1 MKFSGKKERKNVQHH
16 HHHHHHHRRH
26 RRRHRHRHH
35 YHHPQIIH
43 TDQTGFI
50 KGRYIGEN
58 ITLIDDL
65 MEQTKI
71 EKSSRLLLALD
82 FRKTFD
88 TLEWPLIQCT
98 LRMFNFGE
106 SLRRW
111 VGIFY
116 NNIEST
122 ILNNG
127 FATNWIKP
135 SRSGGVRQGCPLSPF
150 LFVLSAELMANKI
163 RQSTNLKGICLF
175 GNELKLS
182 QFADDTK
189 LICSDLASADNAL
202 QILDD
207 FGNIGGLRLNKE
219 KTQAMWLGTWADRK
233 EKPLG

>member
-1 MKFSGKKERKNVQHH
+1 
-16 HHHHHHHRRH
+16 
-26 RRRHRHRHH
+26 
-35 YHHPQIIH
+35 
-43 TDQTGFI
+43 
-50 KGRYIGEN
+50 
-58 ITLIDDL
+58 
-65 MEQTKI
+65 
-71 EKSSRLLLALD
+71 
-82 FRKTFD
+82 
-88 TLEWPLIQCT
+88 
-98 LRMFNFGE
+98 MFNFGE

-135 SRSGGVRQGCPLSPF
+135 SRGVRQGCPLSPF

-163 RQSTNLKGICLF
+163 RQSTNVKGICLF

-182 QFADDTK
+182 QFADDTN

-207 FGNIGGLRLNKE
+207 FDNISGLRLNKGRTE
-219 KTQAMWLGTWADRK
+219 KRNRWT
-233 EKPLG
+233 

>member
-1 MKFSGKKERKNVQHH
+1 ML
-16 HHHHHHHRRH
+16 
-26 RRRHRHRHH
+26 
-35 YHHPQIIH
+35 PQIIH

-58 ITLIDDL
+58 IRLIDDL

-71 EKSSRLLLALD
+71 EKSSGLLLALD
-82 FRKTFD
+82 FRKAFD
-88 TLEWPLIQCT
+88 TLEWPLIQYT

-135 SRSGGVRQGCPLSPF
+135 SRGVRQGCPLSPF

-163 RQSTNLKGICLF
+163 RQSTNVKGICLF

-182 QFADDTK
+182 QFADDTN

-207 FGNIGGLRLNKE
+207 FGNISGLRLNKGRTE
-219 KTQAMWLGTWADRK
+219 KRNRWA
-233 EKPLG
+233 

>member
-1 MKFSGKKERKNVQHH
+1 MIPWN
-16 HHHHHHHRRH
+16 
-26 RRRHRHRHH
+26 
-35 YHHPQIIH
+35 
-43 TDQTGFI
+43 
-50 KGRYIGEN
+50 GRLYNTRYECSI
-58 ITLIDDL
+58 L
-65 MEQTKI
+65 
-71 EKSSRLLLALD
+71 
-82 FRKTFD
+82 
-88 TLEWPLIQCT
+88 P
-98 LRMFNFGE
+98 GE

-135 SRSGGVRQGCPLSPF
+135 SRGVEQGCPLSPF

-163 RQSTNLKGICLF
+163 RQSTNVKGICLF

-182 QFADDTK
+182 QFADDTN

-207 FGNIGGLRLNKE
+207 FGNISGLRLNKE
-219 KTQAMWLGTWADRK
+219 KTQAMWLGTWADKK
-233 EKPLG
+233 EKPLGLKLARGPIRFLGIHLSYDKKGNNLHSFDRKFKSCI